1 MWHCNAGMILAARG
15 CAKTK
20 ETARTGRSL
29 RSGSRAQ
36 RSEAEDMA
44 DRADEVAEPAHT
56 VAAAVA
62 FAAAGAVTVG
72 ATDNDGKLFVVE
84 KFVVHGRLTKAAGA
98 WQRKQTFPAS
108 C

>member
-20 ETARTGRSL
+20 ETARTGRSR

-44 DRADEVAEPAHT
+44 DRADEVAELAHT

-62 FAAAGAVTVG
+62 TAGAVTVG

-84 KFVVHGRLTKAAGA
+84 KFVVHGRLTKAVGA
-98 WQRKQTFPAS
+98 WQRKQTFPA
-108 C
+108 CC